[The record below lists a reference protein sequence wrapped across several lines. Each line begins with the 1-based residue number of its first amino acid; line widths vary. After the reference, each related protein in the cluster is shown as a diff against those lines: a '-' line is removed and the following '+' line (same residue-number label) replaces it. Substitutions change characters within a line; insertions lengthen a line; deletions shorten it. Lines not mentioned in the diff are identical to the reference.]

1 MGELALG
8 LPAYAEG
15 THPRLR
21 RRSLQEIHALTAGAP
36 FLEKLQFPA

>member
-15 THPRLR
+15 NRSPDSPAARFR
-21 RRSLQEIHALTAGAP
+21 RPMR
-36 FLEKLQFPA
+36 